1 MRHLCWTL
9 VLGAALLAVVPA
21 QARPRDEALSGA
33 FRCAVIAD
41 SRQWLDCYYGAAQPV
56 RAALGMPSALPGQ
69 VKLAV
74 SPPAGG
80 TPRDE
85 AARDD
90 VMAGAAACNRVAG
103 DRPWL
108 ECYYAAAMPMR
119 TQLGLSVPAQ
129 VPSRP
134 APPPPVLAY
143 APPPASAKP
152 AGPPPMP
159 RSTGLLNGVFNSIK
173 PIVRNMP
180 MQSVTFDRNGAF
192 TVTLSDGEVWAQAAE
207 DEVYHPAHW
216 RDAASNMLITIAP
229 DAMHT
234 FTMTV
239 EGENRIYKV
248 KRIR

>member
-1 MRHLCWTL
+1 MRHFCWAL
-9 VLGAALLAVVPA
+9 MLGMAIFAVPPA

-56 RAALGMPSALPGQ
+56 RASLGMPAALGAQ
-69 VKLAV
+69 VKLAM

-80 TPRDE
+80 VPRDE
-85 AARDD
+85 AVRDD

-108 ECYYAAAMPMR
+108 DCYYAAAMPMR
-119 TQLGLSVPAQ
+119 SQLGLSVPAQ
-129 VPSRP
+129 IPPRP
-134 APPPPVLAY
+134 APPVMAY
-143 APPPASAKP
+143 APPPAPAKP

-159 RSTGLLNGVFNSIK
+159 RSTGLFNGMFNSVK
-173 PIVRNMP
+173 PVVRNMP

-207 DEVYHPAHW
+207 DEVYHPARW
-216 RDAASNMLITIAP
+216 RDPGPSLLVTIAP

-234 FTMTV
+234 FSMTV
-239 EGENRIYKV
+239 AGENRFYKV
-248 KRIR
+248 RRIR